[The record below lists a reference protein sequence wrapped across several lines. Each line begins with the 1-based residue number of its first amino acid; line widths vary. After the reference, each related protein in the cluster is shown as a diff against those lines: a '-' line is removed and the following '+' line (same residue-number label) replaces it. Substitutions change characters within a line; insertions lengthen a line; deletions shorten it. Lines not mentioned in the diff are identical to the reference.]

1 MTTQVYVV
9 FAASGF
15 PGSGSTESTF
25 GMRVSTFHLSA
36 IGTGVPVA
44 ASAQNT
50 ESASDGVVRG
60 DAGSVDGSIA
70 PEKKK

>member
-1 MTTQVYVV
+1 
-9 FAASGF
+9 
-15 PGSGSTESTF
+15 
-25 GMRVSTFHLSA
+25 MRVSTFHLSA

-44 ASAQNT
+44 ASAQKT
-50 ESASDGVVRG
+50 ESPSDGVVRG